1 VSDKLDDDLKIVE
14 EKLNQTC
21 KAMEE
26 KIDIRGENRVV
37 QSVMKMKM
45 LIDTKCKTVETKLE
59 TELTRNYRKLIE
71 ENIDAVY
78 QNQEKKN
85 KKIL

>member
-1 VSDKLDDDLKIVE
+1 
-14 EKLNQTC
+14 
-21 KAMEE
+21 MEE